1 VPIKPLMD
9 TSTGV
14 TRDQDTIRGR
24 RTRASPNAGHG
35 EAREAATK
43 RQRD

>member
-1 VPIKPLMD
+1 MPIVPIKPLMD

-24 RTRASPNAGHG
+24 THPR
-35 EAREAATK
+35 
-43 RQRD
+43 